1 MHGVPG
7 SFAFHHQVREVF
19 VEQVT
24 YYFDQHVWFFVHGD
38 GLGAFAVFLFVGA
51 LLDLLPC
58 VVQAAHVGGDF
69 GFVDAFG
76 GGADDG
82 SAFVRYHVFDD
93 ALQAFALVFGK
104 FPGDAG
110 SAPAGHVHQVAASQG
125 DLRGQACAFVA
136 NGVFGDLHQHLVA
149 AFEGLFDFPAATPKP
164 TGAPVHFPGVEHTV
178 AAFADV
184 NEGGFHGGQHVL
196 HAPEVDVS
204 YQ

>member
-24 YYFDQHVWFFVHGD
+24 YDFDQHVWFFVHGD
-38 GLGAFAVFLFVGA
+38 GLGTFAVFLLIGA

-58 VVQAAHVGGDF
+58 VVQTAHVGGNF
-69 GFVDAFG
+69 GFVNAFG

-82 SAFVRYHVFDD
+82 SAFVRHHVFDD
-93 ALQAFALVFGK
+93 ALQAFALVFGE
-104 FPGDAG
+104 FPGDTG
-110 SAPAGHVHQVAASQG
+110 GAPAGHVHQVAASQG
-125 DLRGQACAFVA
+125 DLRGQACAFMA

-164 TGAPVHFPGVEHTV
+164 TGAPVHFPGIEHAV